1 MGETRY
7 FGHSMVVDP
16 WGEILAEADE
26 EECLIQVE
34 IDLSNVSKVRKKLS
48 AWDDRRTDVFE

>member
-1 MGETRY
+1 
-7 FGHSMVVDP
+7 MVVDP